1 MFEKN
6 LLSKKRECNKCHCL
20 IDSHLFLIHYNTH
33 PTEIFDWLF
42 LGTFAN
48 ACDIK
53 ELRRMK
59 INYIL
64 NVAIE
69 CKNNNLP
76 KDIKELH
83 LEIPDYELFEL
94 YDYFDESNEFIN
106 KCKSEG
112 GKMLIHCK
120 YGISRSASFI
130 IAYLIKEMKYTTD
143 YALKFISEKRK
154 QIKPNEGFLEQLY
167 KYEEYCLGTKYLK

>member
-1 MFEKN
+1 
-6 LLSKKRECNKCHCL
+6 
-20 IDSHLFLIHYNTH
+20 
-33 PTEIFDWLF
+33 
-42 LGTFAN
+42 
-48 ACDIK
+48 
-53 ELRRMK
+53 MK

-83 LEIPDYELFEL
+83 LEIQDYELFEL
-94 YDYFDESNEFIN
+94 YDYFDEANAFIN

-112 GKMLIHCK
+112 GKILIHCK

-143 YALKFISEKRK
+143 YALKFIS
-154 QIKPNEGFLEQLY
+154 
-167 KYEEYCLGTKYLK
+167 YCELQM